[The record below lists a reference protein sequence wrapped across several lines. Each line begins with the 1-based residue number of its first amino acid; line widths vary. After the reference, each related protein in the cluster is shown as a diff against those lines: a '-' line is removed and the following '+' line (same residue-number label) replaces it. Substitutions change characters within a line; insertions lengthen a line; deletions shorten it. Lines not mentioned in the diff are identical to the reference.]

1 MKASALGAITL
12 LTLLPCDA
20 FQQST
25 PNPTVALLAAQTPVT
40 SDAKVIADFT
50 KRVQQY
56 HDLRD
61 KLDEGAARQTQ
72 TKEPE
77 KLVAEKQ
84 TLASRVQAA
93 RAGAKPG
100 DIFTAEVQPVLKR
113 LLKPALKGT
122 DGAENKKT
130 ITEESPAIAVKVN
143 APYPEKQPLSTV
155 PPDVLK
161 QLPRLPK
168 DLEYR
173 FVQKHLI
180 LFDSRANLVVDVLP
194 NAIS

>member
-1 MKASALGAITL
+1 MAMTSLSVGAIFAIAL
-12 LTLLPCDA
+12 LRIPGAAL

-25 PNPTVALLAAQTPVT
+25 PNVNA
-40 SDAKVIADFT
+40 DAKVIADFT

-61 KLDEGAARQTQ
+61 KVDEGAARQKQ

-77 KLVAEKQ
+77 KLVAEKKA
-84 TLASRVQAA
+84 LADRVIAA

-100 DIFTAEVQPVLKR
+100 DIFTPDVQPVFKR
-113 LLKPALKGT
+113 LLKPVMKGT
-122 DGAENKKT
+122 DGAENKTT
-130 ITEESPAIAVKVN
+130 IKEESPAIAIKVN

-161 QLPRLPK
+161 QLPQLPK

-180 LFDSRANLVVDVLP
+180 LFDARANLIVDVLP
-194 NAIS
+194 NAIP